1 MEIVSNKQRLRQ
13 ELKRKRMALTPEQR
27 LQESADI
34 CAAAASYMNQLR
46 QQKQKSTLTL
56 FTYLAYRDEPDTMP
70 LLHQCWQA
78 GDTVFAP
85 RIDAAQDAL
94 FHLYPIIGIY
104 DIEPGAFG
112 IPEPKHDL
120 PIVPESAWQEIDLIL
135 VPGLGYDK
143 QGGRIGYG
151 GGYYDRFMSRL
162 DQTSSHLPVCGAFV
176 FGTQITEKIPME
188 SHDFRIDVLFMASE
202 YKVTTKSEK

>member
-1 MEIVSNKQRLRQ
+1 MEIISSKQRLRQ
-13 ELKRKRMALTPEQR
+13 ELKRKRTALTPEQR
-27 LQESADI
+27 IQESADI
-34 CAAAASYMNQLR
+34 CTAAASYMNELR
-46 QQKQKSTLTL
+46 QQKNKSVLTI

-70 LLHQCWQA
+70 LLYQCWQT
-78 GDTVFAP
+78 GDKVLAP
-85 RIDAAQDAL
+85 RIDADQDAL
-94 FHLYPIIGIY
+94 FHLYPIRGIH
-104 DIEPGAFG
+104 DIEPGAYG
-112 IPEPKHDL
+112 IPEPKQDL
-120 PIVPESAWQEIDLIL
+120 PIVSESYWNEIDLIL

-162 DQTSSHLPVCGAFV
+162 QQTSSSLPVCGAFV

-202 YKVTTKSEK
+202 YIWTAKGYK